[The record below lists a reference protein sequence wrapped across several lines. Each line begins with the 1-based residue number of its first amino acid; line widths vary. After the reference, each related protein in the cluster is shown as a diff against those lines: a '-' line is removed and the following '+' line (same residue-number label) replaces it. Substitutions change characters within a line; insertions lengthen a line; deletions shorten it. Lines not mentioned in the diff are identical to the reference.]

1 MKLVK
6 NCIFALLLATVLAI
20 SAPAGELDVPGYAN
34 PQPSPTPQ
42 GATSSDEGKS
52 AYSYYGDPIAAD
64 TTAETSNYLLYEALA
79 ALLSVY

>member
-6 NCIFALLLATVLAI
+6 NCVFAVLLATVLAV

-34 PQPSPTPQ
+34 PQPTPTPQ
-42 GATSSDEGKS
+42 GAMSSDQGKS
-52 AYSYYGDPIAAD
+52 AYYGDPIAAG
-64 TTAETSNYLLYEALA
+64 TTAETSDYLLYEALA